1 MINKLTDILGCD
13 YPIIQTAMGWVALPE
28 LVAATSNAGAF
39 GFLALATAGPKEAI
53 EMMDQ
58 TLSLTDK
65 PFGVNFHMFQP
76 GADEIVQAILD
87 RKIKAVSYSRSPTP
101 DYIKAFKQQGIVC
114 IPTVGA
120 LKHAIKAEQL
130 GADALVIQGSEGGGH
145 TGSTPTTLL
154 LSSVLENVEIP
165 VVAAGG
171 FRDGSGLAASLAWGA
186 CGIAMGTRFMMTEES
201 PVPSKTKE
209 AYLSAQVEEIKIT
222 KKFDGLS
229 HRLIFNKYIQK
240 IDRSNPISL
249 FIMSVSSAWKYKQ
262 ITKASSSD
270 LFKSF
275 VAMLKGDDLTISQSI
290 MSANSPAIIQKA
302 MVEGSPHE
310 GAMPSGQVAGII
322 SNLPSCQDLIDQIMD
337 EFGVA
342 ADNFKK
348 IQDKL

>member
-1 MINKLTDILGCD
+1 
-13 YPIIQTAMGWVALPE
+13 MGWVAMPQ

-39 GFLALATAGPKEAI
+39 GFLALATAGPQEAI
-53 EMMDQ
+53 EMIDETM
-58 TLSLTDK
+58 SLTDK

-76 GADEIVQAILD
+76 GADEIVQAGLD
-87 RKIKAVSYSRSPTP
+87 KKIKAVSYSRSPTP
-101 DYIKAFKQQGIVC
+101 DYIKAFKQQGIIC

-154 LSSVLENVEIP
+154 LSSVLDNVDIP

-186 CGIAMGTRFMMTEES
+186 CGIAMGTRFMMTQES

-209 AYLSAQVEEIKIT
+209 AYISADVDEIKIT

-229 HRLIFNKYIQK
+229 HRLIFNKYIKK
-240 IDRSNPISL
+240 IDRSNPLSL
-249 FIMSVSSAWKYKQ
+249 FLMSVSSAWKYKQ
-262 ITKASSSD
+262 ITKASFGD
-270 LFKSF
+270 LSKSF
-275 VAMLKGDDLTISQSI
+275 FAMLKGDDLTISQSI

-302 MVEGSPHE
+302 MVEGSPNE

-322 SNLPSCQDLIDQIMD
+322 TNLPSCKELTDQIMR
-337 EFGVA
+337 EFNVA
-342 ADNFKK
+342 AKNFKK
-348 IQDKL
+348 IEEKS

>member
-1 MINKLTDILGCD
+1 
-13 YPIIQTAMGWVALPE
+13 MGWVAMPQ

-39 GFLALATAGPKEAI
+39 GFLALATAGPHEAI
-53 EMMDQ
+53 EMIDETM
-58 TLSLTDK
+58 SLTNK
-65 PFGVNFHMFQP
+65 PFGINFHMFQP
-76 GADEIVQAILD
+76 GADEIVQAVLD
-87 RKIKAVSYSRSPTP
+87 KNIKAVSYSRSPTP
-101 DYIKAFKQQGIVC
+101 DYIKAFKQQGIIC

-154 LSSVLENVEIP
+154 LSSVLEHVDIP

-186 CGIAMGTRFMMTEES
+186 CGIAMGTRFMMTQES
-201 PVPSKTKE
+201 PVPSETKK
-209 AYLSAQVEEIKIT
+209 AYISAQVDEIKIT

-229 HRLIFNKYIQK
+229 HRLIFNKYIKK

-249 FIMSVSSAWKYKQ
+249 FLMSISSAWKYKQ
-262 ITKASSSD
+262 ITKASFGD
-270 LFKSF
+270 LIKSF
-275 VAMLKGDDLTISQSI
+275 FAMLKGDDLTISQSI

-322 SNLPSCQDLIDQIMD
+322 TNLPSCKELIDQIMR
-337 EFGVA
+337 EFNIA
-342 ADNFKK
+342 AENFKK
-348 IQDKL
+348 IEEKNER

>member
-1 MINKLTDILGCD
+1 
-13 YPIIQTAMGWVALPE
+13 MGWVAMPQ

-39 GFLALATAGPKEAI
+39 GFLALATAGPQEAI
-53 EMMDQ
+53 EMIDETM
-58 TLSLTDK
+58 SLTDK

-76 GADEIVQAILD
+76 GADEIVQAVLD
-87 RKIKAVSYSRSPTP
+87 KKIKAVSYSRSPTP
-101 DYIKAFKQQGIVC
+101 DYIKAFKQQGIIC

-154 LSSVLENVEIP
+154 LSSVLDSVDIP

-186 CGIAMGTRFMMTEES
+186 CGIAMGTRFMMTQES

-209 AYLSAQVEEIKIT
+209 AYIAAEVDEIKIT

-229 HRLIFNKYIQK
+229 HRLIFNKYIEK

-249 FIMSVSSAWKYKQ
+249 FLMSVTSAWKYKQ
-262 ITKASSSD
+262 ITKASFGD

-275 VAMLKGDDLTISQSI
+275 FAMLKGDDLTISQSI

-302 MVEGSPHE
+302 MVEGSPNE

-322 SNLPSCQDLIDQIMD
+322 TNLPSCKELIDKIMR
-337 EFGVA
+337 EFNIA

-348 IQDKL
+348 IKEKS

>member
-1 MINKLTDILGCD
+1 
-13 YPIIQTAMGWVALPE
+13 MGWVAMPK

-53 EMMDQ
+53 EMIDQ
-58 TLSLTDK
+58 TLSLTEK

-76 GADEIVQAILD
+76 GADEIVQAVLD

-154 LSSVLENVEIP
+154 LSSVLENVNIP

-186 CGIAMGTRFMMTEES
+186 CGIAMGTRFMMTQES

-209 AYLSAQVEEIKIT
+209 AYLSAEVEEIKIT

-229 HRLIFNKYIQK
+229 HRLIFNNYIKK
-240 IDRSNPISL
+240 IDRSNPLSL

-262 ITKASSSD
+262 ITKASFGD

-275 VAMLKGDDLTISQSI
+275 FAMLKGDDLTISQSV

-302 MVEGSPHE
+302 MVEGAPRE

-322 SNLPSCQDLIDQIMD
+322 TNLPSCKDLIDQIMR
-337 EFGVA
+337 EFGIA

-348 IQDKL
+348 IEGES

>member
-1 MINKLTDILGCD
+1 
-13 YPIIQTAMGWVALPE
+13 MGWVAMPQ

-39 GFLALATAGPKEAI
+39 GFLALATAGPQEAI
-53 EMMDQ
+53 EMIDETM
-58 TLSLTDK
+58 SLTDK

-76 GADEIVQAILD
+76 GADEIVQAVLD
-87 RKIKAVSYSRSPTP
+87 KKIKAVSYSRSPTP
-101 DYIKAFKQQGIVC
+101 DYIKAFKQQGIIC

-154 LSSVLENVEIP
+154 LSSVLDSVDIP

-186 CGIAMGTRFMMTEES
+186 CGIAMGTRFMMTQES

-209 AYLSAQVEEIKIT
+209 AYIAAEVDEIKIT

-229 HRLIFNKYIQK
+229 HRLIFNKYIEK

-249 FIMSVSSAWKYKQ
+249 FLMSVTSAWKYKQ
-262 ITKASSSD
+262 ITKASFGD

-275 VAMLKGDDLTISQSI
+275 FAMLKGDDLTISQSI

-302 MVEGSPHE
+302 MVEGSPNE

-322 SNLPSCQDLIDQIMD
+322 TNLPSCKELIDKIMR
-337 EFGVA
+337 EFNIA

-348 IQDKL
+348 IEEK

>member
-1 MINKLTDILGCD
+1 
-13 YPIIQTAMGWVALPE
+13 MGWVAMPE
-28 LVAATSNAGAF
+28 LVAASSNAGGF
-39 GFLALATAGPKEAI
+39 GFLALATASPKEAI
-53 EMMDQ
+53 QMMDK

-76 GADEIVQAILD
+76 GADEIVQAVLD

-101 DYIKAFKQQGIVC
+101 DYINAFKQQGIIC

-145 TGSTPTTLL
+145 TGFTPTTLL
-154 LSSVLENVEIP
+154 LSSVLESVKIP

-171 FRDGSGLAASLAWGA
+171 FRDGFGLAASLAWGA
-186 CGIAMGTRFMMTEES
+186 SGIAMGTRFMMTQES
-201 PVPSKTKE
+201 PVPIKTKE
-209 AYLSAQVEEIKIT
+209 AYISAEVEEIKIT

-229 HRLIFNKYIQK
+229 HRLIFNNYIKK

-249 FIMSVSSAWKYKQ
+249 FVMSVISAWKYKQ
-262 ITKASSSD
+262 ITKASFRD

-275 VAMLKGDDLTISQSI
+275 FAMLKGDDLTISQSI

-302 MVEGSPHE
+302 MVDGAPNE

-322 SNLPSCQDLIDQIMD
+322 NNLPSCKELIDQIMR
-337 EFGVA
+337 EFNIA
-342 ADNFKK
+342 AENFKK
-348 IQDKL
+348 IKEKS

>member
-1 MINKLTDILGCD
+1 
-13 YPIIQTAMGWVALPE
+13 MGWVAMPQ

-39 GFLALATAGPKEAI
+39 GFLALATAGPREAI
-53 EMMDQ
+53 EMIDETMN
-58 TLSLTDK
+58 LTDK

-76 GADEIVQAILD
+76 GADEIVQAVLD
-87 RKIKAVSYSRSPTP
+87 KKIKAVSYSRSPTP
-101 DYIKAFKQQGIVC
+101 DYIKAFKQQGIIC

-154 LSSVLENVEIP
+154 LSSVLDSVDIP

-186 CGIAMGTRFMMTEES
+186 CGIAMGTRFMMTQES

-209 AYLSAQVEEIKIT
+209 AYIAAEVDEIKIT

-229 HRLIFNKYIQK
+229 HRLIFNKYIEK

-249 FIMSVSSAWKYKQ
+249 FLMSVTSAWKYKQ
-262 ITKASSSD
+262 ITKASFGD

-275 VAMLKGDDLTISQSI
+275 FAMLKGDDLTISQSI

-302 MVEGSPHE
+302 MVEGSPNE

-322 SNLPSCQDLIDQIMD
+322 TNLPSCKELIDKIMR
-337 EFGVA
+337 EFNIA

-348 IQDKL
+348 IKEKS

>member
-1 MINKLTDILGCD
+1 
-13 YPIIQTAMGWVALPE
+13 MGWVAMPQ

-39 GFLALATAGPKEAI
+39 GFLALATAGPQEAI
-53 EMMDQ
+53 EMIDETM
-58 TLSLTDK
+58 SLTNK

-87 RKIKAVSYSRSPTP
+87 KKIKAVSYSRSPTP
-101 DYIKAFKQQGIVC
+101 DYIKAFKEQGIIC

-154 LSSVLENVEIP
+154 LSSVLEHVDIP

-171 FRDGSGLAASLAWGA
+171 FRDVSGLAASLAWGA
-186 CGIAMGTRFMMTEES
+186 CGIAMGTRFMMTQES
-201 PVPSKTKE
+201 PVPGETKK
-209 AYLSAQVEEIKIT
+209 AYISAEVDEIKIT
-222 KKFDGLS
+222 KKFDCLS
-229 HRLIFNKYIQK
+229 HRLIFNKYIKK

-249 FIMSVSSAWKYKQ
+249 FLMSVTSAWKYKQ
-262 ITKASSSD
+262 ITKASFGD
-270 LFKSF
+270 LLKSF
-275 VAMLKGDDLTISQSI
+275 FAMLKGDDLTISQSI

-302 MVEGSPHE
+302 MVEGSPNE

-322 SNLPSCQDLIDQIMD
+322 KNLPSCKELIDQIME
-337 EFGVA
+337 EFCIA
-342 ADNFKK
+342 AKNFKK
-348 IQDKL
+348 IEEKS

>member
-1 MINKLTDILGCD
+1 LGCD

-28 LVAATSNAGAF
+28 LVAASSNAGAF

-53 EMMDQ
+53 EMIDQ
-58 TLSLTDK
+58 TLSLTEK
-65 PFGVNFHMFQP
+65 PFGINFHMFQP
-76 GADEIVQAILD
+76 GADEIVQAVLD

-154 LSSVLENVEIP
+154 LSSVLENVNIP

-186 CGIAMGTRFMMTEES
+186 CGIAMGTRFMMTQES
-201 PVPSKTKE
+201 PVPSNTKQ
-209 AYLSAQVEEIKIT
+209 AYLSAEVEEIKIT

-229 HRLIFNKYIQK
+229 HRLIFNNYIKK
-240 IDRSNPISL
+240 IDRSNPVSL
-249 FIMSVSSAWKYKQ
+249 FIMSVTSAWKYKQ
-262 ITKASSSD
+262 ITKASFTD

-275 VAMLKGDDLTISQSI
+275 FAMLKGDDLTISQSI

-322 SNLPSCQDLIDQIMD
+322 TNLPSCKELIDQIMT
-337 EFGVA
+337 EFAIA

-348 IQDKL
+348 IEDDS

>member
-1 MINKLTDILGCD
+1 
-13 YPIIQTAMGWVALPE
+13 MGWVALPQ

-53 EMMDQ
+53 EMIDQ
-58 TLSLTDK
+58 TLSLTEK
-65 PFGVNFHMFQP
+65 PFGINFHMFQP
-76 GADEIVQAILD
+76 GADEIVQAVLD

-154 LSSVLENVEIP
+154 LSSVLENVKIP

-186 CGIAMGTRFMMTEES
+186 CGIAMGTRFMMTQES

-209 AYLSAQVEEIKIT
+209 AYLSAEVEEIKIT

-229 HRLIFNKYIQK
+229 HRLIFNNYIKK
-240 IDRSNPISL
+240 IDRSNPLSL

-262 ITKASSSD
+262 ITKASFGD

-275 VAMLKGDDLTISQSI
+275 FAMLKGDDLTISQSI

-302 MVEGSPHE
+302 MVEGAPHE
-310 GAMPSGQVAGII
+310 VQCLQVKWLE
-322 SNLPSCQDLIDQIMD
+322 S
-337 EFGVA
+337 
-342 ADNFKK
+342 
-348 IQDKL
+348 

>member
-1 MINKLTDILGCD
+1 
-13 YPIIQTAMGWVALPE
+13 MGWVAMPE
-28 LVAATSNAGAF
+28 LVAASSNAGAF
-39 GFLALATAGPKEAI
+39 GFLALATAGPREAI
-53 EMMDQ
+53 QMIDK

-76 GADEIVQAILD
+76 GADEIVQAVLD

-101 DYIKAFKQQGIVC
+101 DYIKAFKQQGIIC

-154 LSSVLENVEIP
+154 LSSVLENVKIP

-186 CGIAMGTRFMMTEES
+186 CGIAMGTRFMMTQES

-209 AYLSAQVEEIKIT
+209 AYISAEVEEIKIT

-229 HRLIFNKYIQK
+229 HRLIFNNYIKK

-249 FIMSVSSAWKYKQ
+249 FAMSVTSAWKYKQ
-262 ITKASSSD
+262 ITKASFSD

-275 VAMLKGDDLTISQSI
+275 FAMLKGDDLTISQSI

-302 MVEGSPHE
+302 MVEGSPDE

-322 SNLPSCQDLIDQIMD
+322 TNLRSCKELIDQIMR
-337 EFGVA
+337 EFKVA
-342 ADNFKK
+342 AKNFENIKVK
-348 IQDKL
+348 S

>member
-1 MINKLTDILGCD
+1 
-13 YPIIQTAMGWVALPE
+13 MGWVAMPQ

-39 GFLALATAGPKEAI
+39 GFLALATAGPREAI
-53 EMMDQ
+53 EMIDETMN
-58 TLSLTDK
+58 LTDK

-76 GADEIVQAILD
+76 GADEIVQAVLD
-87 RKIKAVSYSRSPTP
+87 KKIKAVSYSRSPTP
-101 DYIKAFKQQGIVC
+101 DYIKAFKQQGIIC

-154 LSSVLENVEIP
+154 LSSVLDSVDIP

-186 CGIAMGTRFMMTEES
+186 CGIAMGTRFMMTQES

-209 AYLSAQVEEIKIT
+209 AYIAVEVDDIKIT

-229 HRLIFNKYIQK
+229 HRLIFNKYIEK

-249 FIMSVSSAWKYKQ
+249 FLMSVTSAWKYKQ
-262 ITKASSSD
+262 ITKASFGD

-275 VAMLKGDDLTISQSI
+275 FAMLKGDDLTISQSI

-302 MVEGSPHE
+302 MVEGSPNE

-322 SNLPSCQDLIDQIMD
+322 TNLPSCKELIDKIMR
-337 EFGVA
+337 EFNIA

-348 IQDKL
+348 IEEKS

>member
-1 MINKLTDILGCD
+1 
-13 YPIIQTAMGWVALPE
+13 MGWVALPQ

-53 EMMDQ
+53 EMIDQ
-58 TLSLTDK
+58 TLSLTEK
-65 PFGVNFHMFQP
+65 PFGINFHMFQP
-76 GADEIVQAILD
+76 GADEIVQAVLD

-154 LSSVLENVEIP
+154 LSSVLENVNIP

-186 CGIAMGTRFMMTEES
+186 CGIAMGTRFMMTQES

-209 AYLSAQVEEIKIT
+209 AYLLAEVEEIKIT

-229 HRLIFNKYIQK
+229 HRLIFNNYIKK
-240 IDRSNPISL
+240 IDRSNPLSL

-262 ITKASSSD
+262 ITKASFGD

-275 VAMLKGDDLTISQSI
+275 FALLKGDDLTISQSI

-302 MVEGSPHE
+302 MVEGAPHE
-310 GAMPSGQVAGII
+310 GAMPLS
-322 SNLPSCQDLIDQIMD
+322 LIHI
-337 EFGVA
+337 
-342 ADNFKK
+342 
-348 IQDKL
+348 

>member
-1 MINKLTDILGCD
+1 
-13 YPIIQTAMGWVALPE
+13 MGWVALPQ

-53 EMMDQ
+53 EMIDQ
-58 TLSLTDK
+58 TLSLTEK
-65 PFGVNFHMFQP
+65 PFGINFHMFQP
-76 GADEIVQAILD
+76 GADEIVQAVLD

-154 LSSVLENVEIP
+154 LSSVLENVKIP

-186 CGIAMGTRFMMTEES
+186 CGIAMGTRFMMTQES

-209 AYLSAQVEEIKIT
+209 AYLSAEVEEINIT

-229 HRLIFNKYIQK
+229 HRLIFNNYIKK
-240 IDRSNPISL
+240 IDRSNPLSL

-262 ITKASSSD
+262 ITQASFGD

-275 VAMLKGDDLTISQSI
+275 FAMLKGDDLTISQSI

-302 MVEGSPHE
+302 MVEGAPHE

-322 SNLPSCQDLIDQIMD
+322 TNLPSCKELIDQIMRD
-337 EFGVA
+337 FGIA

-348 IQDKL
+348 IEDES

>member
-1 MINKLTDILGCD
+1 
-13 YPIIQTAMGWVALPE
+13 MGWVALPQ

-53 EMMDQ
+53 EMIDQ
-58 TLSLTDK
+58 TLSLTEK
-65 PFGVNFHMFQP
+65 PFGINFHMFQP
-76 GADEIVQAILD
+76 GADEIVQAVLD
-87 RKIKAVSYSRSPTP
+87 RKIKAVSYTRSPTP
-101 DYIKAFKQQGIVC
+101 DFIKAFKQQGIVC

-154 LSSVLENVEIP
+154 LSSVLGNVKIP

-186 CGIAMGTRFMMTEES
+186 CGIAMGTRFMMTQES

-209 AYLSAQVEEIKIT
+209 AYLSAEVEEIKIT

-229 HRLIFNKYIQK
+229 HRLIFNNYIKK
-240 IDRSNPISL
+240 IDRSNPFSL

-262 ITKASSSD
+262 ITKASFGD

-275 VAMLKGDDLTISQSI
+275 FAMLKGDDLTISQSI

-302 MVEGSPHE
+302 MVEGAPHE

-322 SNLPSCQDLIDQIMD
+322 TNLPSCKELIDQIMR
-337 EFGVA
+337 EFGIA

-348 IQDKL
+348 IEGES

>member
-1 MINKLTDILGCD
+1 
-13 YPIIQTAMGWVALPE
+13 MGWVAMPQ

-39 GFLALATAGPKEAI
+39 GFLALATAGPQEAI
-53 EMMDQ
+53 EMIDETM
-58 TLSLTDK
+58 SLTDK

-76 GADEIVQAILD
+76 GADEIVQAVLD
-87 RKIKAVSYSRSPTP
+87 KKIKAVSYSRSPTP
-101 DYIKAFKQQGIVC
+101 DYIKAFKQQGIIC

-154 LSSVLENVEIP
+154 LSSVLDSVDIP

-186 CGIAMGTRFMMTEES
+186 CGIAMGTRFMMTQES

-209 AYLSAQVEEIKIT
+209 AYIAAEVDEIKIT

-229 HRLIFNKYIQK
+229 HRLIFNKYIEK

-249 FIMSVSSAWKYKQ
+249 FLMSVTSAWKYKQ
-262 ITKASSSD
+262 ITKASFGD

-275 VAMLKGDDLTISQSI
+275 FAMLKGDDLTISQSI

-302 MVEGSPHE
+302 MVEGSPNE

-322 SNLPSCQDLIDQIMD
+322 TNLPSCKELVDKIMR
-337 EFGVA
+337 EFNIA

-348 IQDKL
+348 IEEKS

>member
-1 MINKLTDILGCD
+1 
-13 YPIIQTAMGWVALPE
+13 MGWVAMPQ

-39 GFLALATAGPKEAI
+39 GFLALATAGPQEAI
-53 EMMDQ
+53 EMIDETM
-58 TLSLTDK
+58 SLTDK

-76 GADEIVQAILD
+76 GADEIVQAVLD
-87 RKIKAVSYSRSPTP
+87 KKIKAVSYSRSPTP
-101 DYIKAFKQQGIVC
+101 DYIKAFKQQGIIC

-154 LSSVLENVEIP
+154 LSSVLDSVDIP

-186 CGIAMGTRFMMTEES
+186 CGIAMGTRFMMTQES

-209 AYLSAQVEEIKIT
+209 AYIAAEVDEIKIT

-229 HRLIFNKYIQK
+229 HRLIFNKYIEK

-249 FIMSVSSAWKYKQ
+249 FLMSVTSAWKYKQ
-262 ITKASSSD
+262 ITKASFGD

-275 VAMLKGDDLTISQSI
+275 FAMLKGDDLTISQSI

-302 MVEGSPHE
+302 MVEGSPND

-322 SNLPSCQDLIDQIMD
+322 TNLPSCKELIDKIMR
-337 EFGVA
+337 EFNIA

-348 IQDKL
+348 IKEKS

>member
-1 MINKLTDILGCD
+1 
-13 YPIIQTAMGWVALPE
+13 MGWVAMPQ

-39 GFLALATAGPKEAI
+39 GFLALATAGPQEAI
-53 EMMDQ
+53 EMIDETM
-58 TLSLTDK
+58 SLTDK

-76 GADEIVQAILD
+76 GADEIVQAVLD
-87 RKIKAVSYSRSPTP
+87 KKIKAVSYSRSPTP
-101 DYIKAFKQQGIVC
+101 DYIKAFKQQGIIC

-154 LSSVLENVEIP
+154 LSSVLDSVDIP

-186 CGIAMGTRFMMTEES
+186 CGIAMGTRFMMTQES

-209 AYLSAQVEEIKIT
+209 AYIAVEVDDIKIT

-229 HRLIFNKYIQK
+229 HRLIFNKYIEK

-249 FIMSVSSAWKYKQ
+249 FLMSVTSAWKYKQ
-262 ITKASSSD
+262 ITKASFGD

-275 VAMLKGDDLTISQSI
+275 FAMLKGDDLTISQSI

-302 MVEGSPHE
+302 MVEGSPNE

-322 SNLPSCQDLIDQIMD
+322 TNLPSCKELIDKIMR
-337 EFGVA
+337 EFNIA

-348 IQDKL
+348 IEEKS